1 VNAIGEVLID
11 GAAVSADEA
20 AVSVFDIGFQRG
32 YGCFE
37 AMRSYR
43 GSIFRLDQH
52 VARLQQS
59 GKRMGLPVPDTAVV
73 AGWAKDRAHAG
84 GDCTVRVLITGGT
97 RLLQP
102 GTGSVT
108 IVYAEPLHVPTDR
121 LRLQPREAP
130 WHAAGA
136 ASELTGAK
144 TLSYGPNLAV
154 SLAARHE
161 GYGDAVLL
169 ARDGTV
175 LEGPTYSVAWLV
187 GDTLETPSLDLGIL
201 DSITRGAVLELAP
214 SLGLEVA
221 EGRYDLARVLAAD
234 EVVAMST
241 LKEVVSVAAIG
252 DREWESTRWASKL
265 RAAFRDLVAAEAESG

>member
-1 VNAIGEVLID
+1 MNAIGEVLID
-11 GAAVSADEA
+11 GTAVAAEQA
-20 AVSVFDIGFQRG
+20 AVSVFDISFQRG

-37 AMRSYR
+37 AMRSYD

-52 VARLQQS
+52 VARLQRS
-59 GKRMGLPVPDTAVV
+59 GERMSLPVPEAAVV
-73 AGWAKDRAHAG
+73 AAWARDRAQVG
-84 GDCTVRVLITGGT
+84 GDCTVRVLVTGGT
-97 RLLQP
+97 KLLEP
-102 GTGSVT
+102 GSGSVT
-108 IVYAEPLHVPTDR
+108 IVYAEPLHTPARR
-121 LRLQPREAP
+121 LRLQPRESP

-136 ASELTGAK
+136 ESELTGAK

-154 SLAARHE
+154 SLAARRE

-187 GDTLETPSLDLGIL
+187 DDTLETPSLDLGIL
-201 DSITRGAVLELAP
+201 DSITRGAVLEIAP

-221 EGRYDLARVLAAD
+221 EGRYDLSRVLAAD

-241 LKEVVSVAAIG
+241 LKEVAHVAAIG
-252 DREWESTRWASKL
+252 DREWESTRWASTL
-265 RAAFRDLVAAEAESG
+265 GAAFADLVAAEIESG